1 MSQPVQYPP
10 LPKAVESHDDIDTI
24 RAVLE
29 ANTKP
34 IEATN
39 EALVAHVPFSDALA
53 TVLAQA
59 HQDGALVRGL
69 DGAERT
75 LRNEA
80 KGMAKADQKSG
91 AVRKA
96 RISRLLLL
104 SGDGSKRFYRDASF
118 LLKHHHDRLLVL
130 KLDTDESTLGR
141 AVFNGDQQARAM
153 LVVQKAA
160 VVSTLVALANHF
172 S

>member
-1 MSQPVQYPP
+1 MLQPVEHPP
-10 LPKAVESHDDIDTI
+10 LPKAVESHDDIDAI
-24 RAVLE
+24 RAVLK

-34 IEATN
+34 IEPDNVT
-39 EALVAHVPFSDALA
+39 LVAHVPLSDALA
-53 TVLAQA
+53 AVLAQV

-96 RISRLLLL
+96 RISRILLL
-104 SGDGSKRFYRDASF
+104 SGDGSKRFYRDAAF

-141 AVFNGDQQARAM
+141 AVFNADQQARAV
-153 LVVQKAA
+153 LVVQKNA
-160 VVSTLVALANHF
+160 VFSTLVALANHF
-172 S
+172 